1 MRLVHYQYKPEFA
14 ATVGIENTAETGN
27 DFIHDKFTRLALSS
41 HVFVHSLS
49 FYHLNISIYVLRCL
63 CILYY
68 AYANTKK
75 TQQTDTQIHQCAGHE
90 YSLCPDN
97 LVLDTAVDTE

>member
-27 DFIHDKFTRLALSS
+27 DFIRGKFTRLAPSS

-49 FYHLNISIYVLRCL
+49 FCHLNISMYVLRCS

-75 TQQTDTQIHQCAGHE
+75 KKKNSKRHE

-97 LVLDTAVDTE
+97 LVLDTAVANTE